1 MRKLASVQKI
11 VDVQPIEGADLICKY
26 KVNNW
31 WVVDGVGKY
40 GVGDFVVYCEIDS
53 FLPIREE
60 YEFLRKS
67 SYKKLV
73 DGREGFRIKTIKL
86 RGQLSQG
93 LIIPCTLENPE
104 EDLDMTES
112 LGIIKYEPPIPACL
126 AGMAKGNF
134 PGFLHKT
141 DEERVQ
147 NIKSNVYEE
156 MYNHYWFY
164 VTEKLDG
171 SSMTCYKKDGVFGV
185 CSRNLDLKETEGNTF
200 WSVARELDIESKL
213 SDNFAIQGELIGPGI
228 QGNPYKLTKHN
239 FYVFNVYDINEQKF
253 LKLTEIIKLCSEMK
267 LETVPVLN
275 YQFTLPETVDELLKY
290 AEGKSVLNGKAE
302 REGVVIRTEDKSIS
316 FKAISNKF
324 LLKNGDQDV

>member
-31 WVVDGVGKY
+31 WVVDSVGKY

-53 FLPIREE
+53 FLPMREE

-267 LETVPVLN
+267 LEMVPVLN

-290 AEGKSVLNGKAE
+290 AEGKSVLNGEAE

-324 LLKNGDQDV
+324 LLKNGD